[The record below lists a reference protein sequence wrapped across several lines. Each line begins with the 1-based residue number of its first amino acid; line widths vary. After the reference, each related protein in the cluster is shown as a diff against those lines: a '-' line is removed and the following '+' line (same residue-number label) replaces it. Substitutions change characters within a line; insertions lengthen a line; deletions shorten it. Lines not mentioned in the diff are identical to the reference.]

1 MNNLKSPPKEALF
14 NKMEAKYKRLMERA
28 YNLKQTND
36 SLSDIFYF
44 EADQLLQELNDLK
57 NDLTLA

>member
-14 NKMEAKYKRLMERA
+14 NKMEAKYKGLMERA
-28 YNLKQTND
+28 YNLKQTDD